1 MFLRKFRV
9 SRRIYQALFVVIII
23 ACSLLFFKE
32 VKSSVASIA
41 HIDKLAHFS
50 VFFVLTGFLKRAFK
64 APFWLYILILAAY
77 GAGVEY
83 VQGMI
88 PHRQA
93 SFADFVADVA
103 GIVSYL
109 VVSHFWHKR
118 NEKPKHSEQA

>member
-1 MFLRKFRV
+1 M
-9 SRRIYQALFVVIII
+9 SRRIYQALFIIIII

-32 VKSSVASIA
+32 VKSSVSSIT
-41 HIDKLAHFS
+41 HIDKLAHFG
-50 VFFVLTGFLKRAFK
+50 VFFILTGFLKRAFR
-64 APFWLYILILAAY
+64 APIWLYIVILAAY

-103 GIVSYL
+103 GILSYL
-109 VVSHFWHKR
+109 LISAVWHKR
-118 NEKPKHSEQA
+118 YAKAKQSEQA

>member
-1 MFLRKFRV
+1 MFCV
-9 SRRIYQALFVVIII
+9 SRRIYQALFIIIII

-32 VKSSVASIA
+32 VKSSVSSIT
-41 HIDKLAHFS
+41 HIDKLAHFG
-50 VFFVLTGFLKRAFK
+50 VFFILTGFLKRAFK
-64 APFWLYILILAAY
+64 APIWLYIVILAAY

-103 GIVSYL
+103 GILTYL
-109 VVSHFWHKR
+109 LISAVWHKR
-118 NEKPKHSEQA
+118 HAKAKQSEQA